1 MFLCL
6 MIQGG
11 LKDQARTLVVKQ
23 RLLLLEKQMKELI
36 EGRQAFQCSRLLKSL
51 DLCYLSRQEQL
62 YLFNKVCMHTL
73 NKSAFFMLIPPCI

>member
-62 YLFNKVCMHTL
+62 YLFNKVCMHTFN
-73 NKSAFFMLIPPCI
+73 NKSAFFTR